1 METERSVLRAD
12 IARRLF
18 RADAGVALPDRIGLE
33 LELLPVER
41 ETGRIV
47 PLDGEGGSEALL
59 AQVGRSFNWTLDPL
73 GTHHAPC
80 GCRVTF
86 EPGGQIEISTP
97 TAPSV
102 DRAVDCL
109 RAAADPLATGAE
121 RWGIVLEA
129 VGFDPRTPLA
139 DTRLQ
144 LDDPRYRAMD
154 RHLARFGPA
163 GARMMRQ
170 SCALQVNLDLG
181 RDPFAR
187 WQVANRVAPLLTAL
201 FANSARA
208 EGQETG
214 WRSWR
219 AAQWRML
226 DPSRTGSVGPGDDPV
241 QDYLAFALAADP
253 FLEPA
258 AWTEAGRPTPAWER
272 HLSTLFPEVRPR
284 GYLEL
289 RSIDAIPLEWI
300 AAPAVLAVGLLY
312 DVRAGVRVRDALPFP
327 DDADLI
333 AAARLGLGDDVVRA
347 MAAWAFECALEGAER
362 LGTGVVGGAAFR
374 VALEYYE
381 RFTAEGRDLSSPVA
395 PVGVQAG

>member
-1 METERSVLRAD
+1 METDRHALRAD

-18 RADAGVALPDRIGLE
+18 RTDAGVALPDRMGLE

-41 ETGRIV
+41 ETGRVV
-47 PLDGEGGSEALL
+47 PLEGEDGTKRLL
-59 AQVGRSFNWTLDPL
+59 AQVGLTFNWTVDPL
-73 GTHHAPC
+73 GIHHAPC

-97 TAPSV
+97 TAPTV

-109 RAAADPLATGAE
+109 RAATDALATVGE
-121 RWGIVLEA
+121 RWGIALEA
-129 VGFDPRTPLA
+129 VGFDPRTPLSH
-139 DTRLQ
+139 TRLQ

-181 RDPFAR
+181 RDPFGR
-187 WQVANRVAPLLTAL
+187 WQAANRIAPLLTAL

-226 DPSRTGSVGPGDDPV
+226 DPSRTGCVGPGHDPV
-241 QDYLAFALAADP
+241 REYLAFARAADP
-253 FLEPA
+253 FLEA
-258 AWTEAGRPTPAWER
+258 TAWTEAGRPTAAWER

-289 RSIDAIPLEWI
+289 RSIDAVPLEWV
-300 AAPAVLAVGLLY
+300 AAPLVVAAGLLY
-312 DVRAGVRVRDALPFP
+312 DPRSVARVRDALPFP
-327 DDADLI
+327 DEADLG
-333 AAARLGLGDDVVRA
+333 AAAREGLKDDIVRA

-362 LGTGVVGGAAFR
+362 LGAAFIGGAAFR
-374 VALEYYE
+374 TALDYYE
-381 RFTAEGRDLSSPVA
+381 RFTAEGRDLSSPTA
-395 PVGVQAG
+395 SVGAQAG